1 MQKLIDTIIKGFS
14 ISIKDIRLS
23 DEKNLIVV
31 VRFFNTREVRQK
43 LAIEESRMISQ
54 NKGILYTER
63 IEPFDVGYN
72 SIGIELLPSSF
83 VDVNMEFATEKLLP
97 GDKIE
102 LYLYKKA
109 KLLIEYID
117 NDWYV
122 NDCNE
127 LVEGAN
133 LTTRVEHFEVLEDK
147 IGIVLQNFSIK
158 IEKNYISAFC
168 EVLSNGEGPKCD
180 FSIEVAVYDIDN
192 QIVAFGSIHKNK
204 DDFMGFEVFSFSNL
218 SIDIP
223 LNEIS
228 KIVFY
233 PTK

>member
-1 MQKLIDTIIKGFS
+1 M
-14 ISIKDIRLS
+14 
-23 DEKNLIVV
+23 
-31 VRFFNTREVRQK
+31 
-43 LAIEESRMISQ
+43 
-54 NKGILYTER
+54 YTER
-63 IEPFDVGYN
+63 IEPFDIGYN

-102 LYLYKKA
+102 LCLYKKA

-147 IGIVLQNFSIK
+147 IGIILQNFSIR
-158 IEKNYISAFC
+158 IEDNSISAFC

-180 FSIEVAVYDIDN
+180 FSVEVAVYDKDN
-192 QIVAFGSIHKNK
+192 QIVAFGSMHKIK
-204 DDFMGFEVFSFSNL
+204 DDFMGFEVFSFFNL

>member
-14 ISIKDIRLS
+14 ISIKNIKLS
-23 DEKNLIVV
+23 DEKNLIFV
-31 VRFFNTREVRQK
+31 VRFFNTRDVCQK
-43 LAIEESRMISQ
+43 LAIEGSRMISR
-54 NKGILYTER
+54 NTGVLYPER
-63 IEPFDVGYN
+63 ITPFEVGYN
-72 SIGIELLPSSF
+72 SSGIELLPNSF
-83 VDVNMEFATEKLLP
+83 VDANIKFATEKLLS

-102 LYLYKKA
+102 LCLYKKA
-109 KLLIEYID
+109 KLLIEYTD
-117 NDWYV
+117 GDWYV

-127 LVEGAN
+127 LVEGTN
-133 LTTRVEHFEVLEDK
+133 LITRIEHFEVLEDK
-147 IGIVLQNFSIK
+147 IGIILQNFSIR
-158 IEKNYISAFC
+158 IGDGYISAYC

-180 FSIEVAVYDIDN
+180 FSVEVAVYDKNN

-204 DDFMGFEVFSFSNL
+204 DDFMGFEVFSFSSL
-218 SIDIP
+218 SVDIP

>member
-147 IGIVLQNFSIK
+147 
-158 IEKNYISAFC
+158 
-168 EVLSNGEGPKCD
+168 
-180 FSIEVAVYDIDN
+180 
-192 QIVAFGSIHKNK
+192 
-204 DDFMGFEVFSFSNL
+204 
-218 SIDIP
+218 
-223 LNEIS
+223 
-228 KIVFY
+228 
-233 PTK
+233 